1 MSYQKNRLWPFAPV
15 LLLVLPSLLAAEGN
29 QKLKMRF
36 GTEIWPYYE
45 MLDRQP
51 TGPDSAGSDSE
62 DTGFSLGRARVDMRG
77 RFYEGDKKG
86 IGFRFT
92 MEQEFNPPD
101 SCSGYNCA
109 KDNPYY
115 AKMKFVFVDVP
126 VTDWMSIRIGQQH
139 TPVVDTQS
147 DVSLQDLWG
156 HRYIAKAPWDDFGV
170 SPSTER
176 GISAI
181 VDFDYF
187 SMQLLLSNGEGIDA
201 TNAQS
206 RLRNF
211 TTPSSVLESMSA
223 GVNST
228 YGLDFTGM
236 LSFSPLGKKG
246 THRVHIN
253 TPFRLEN
260 VVGLSGQD
268 TSLPAMDGCSDAIT
282 MVAQGPT
289 PSSTCANIVSTLRPA
304 IYKGQQRAMKDYATG
319 LELDYEYKG
328 QGVESTLGLGY
339 IQKVDR
345 RGVAYRIRP
354 DITLTNSFS
363 DLANNY
369 LAEEDRRGDMIYLF
383 WHGRYRDLGAFVRFA
398 QGDGKGTTS
407 NDLTASDNRD
417 YWRQLLALDAA
428 DDQIGNLTYAE
439 ALNVNFNRASFRE
452 WIAGFTFFVHESFRV
467 SVGWSLITATDSRGG
482 PARVSSLDAYTL
494 PGGKTLSET
503 LGSSSTYS
511 QIPQFY
517 QNLGY
522 TSSSGF
528 RIQDYAGSRAR
539 NEQIFIRASFDLNG
553 GFTVD

>member
-1 MSYQKNRLWPFAPV
+1 
-15 LLLVLPSLLAAEGN
+15 
-29 QKLKMRF
+29 
-36 GTEIWPYYE
+36 
-45 MLDRQP
+45 
-51 TGPDSAGSDSE
+51 
-62 DTGFSLGRARVDMRG
+62 
-77 RFYEGDKKG
+77 
-86 IGFRFT
+86 
-92 MEQEFNPPD
+92 
-101 SCSGYNCA
+101 
-109 KDNPYY
+109 
-115 AKMKFVFVDVP
+115 
-126 VTDWMSIRIGQQH
+126 
-139 TPVVDTQS
+139 
-147 DVSLQDLWG
+147 
-156 HRYIAKAPWDDFGV
+156 
-170 SPSTER
+170 
-176 GISAI
+176 
-181 VDFDYF
+181 
-187 SMQLLLSNGEGIDA
+187 
-201 TNAQS
+201 
-206 RLRNF
+206 
-211 TTPSSVLESMSA
+211 VLESLSA

-246 THRVHIN
+246 THRIHIN

-289 PSSTCANIVSTLRPA
+289 PSSTCANIVGTLRPA

-328 QGVESTLGLGY
+328 QGMESTLGLGY

-354 DITLTNSFS
+354 DVTLTNSFS

-482 PARVSSLDAYTL
+482 PARVSALDAYTL
-494 PGGKTLSET
+494 PGGKTLTDT

-517 QNLGY
+517 QSLGY

-553 GFTVD
+553 GFTVE